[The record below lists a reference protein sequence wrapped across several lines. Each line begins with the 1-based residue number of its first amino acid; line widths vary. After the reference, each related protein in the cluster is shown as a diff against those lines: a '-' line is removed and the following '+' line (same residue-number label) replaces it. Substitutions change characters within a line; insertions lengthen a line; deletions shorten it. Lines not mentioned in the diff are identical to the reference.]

1 MAEPN
6 TKGKAGTEGPA
17 SNQESVKNMSKK
29 SRSKGKSEAQSASP
43 YDPSF
48 EKRIIEHLMYSGKA
62 EEQNTSRARLRN
74 KTRNKKPKVKQDD
87 SKRKDLDVDS
97 VLAFIEGRKPAKKTK
112 QKNKKK
118 KQKNKKHK
126 RPAKHAKPAVEVKVK
141 TEAERFYKRVSQDES
156 GGLRADLTDIV
167 GTTVCGTWQQPS
179 LYLPEKD
186 VRFDATT
193 LDTPAQHLF
202 LSEIDR
208 TRTYGLCYQCDNSQF
223 VSCAETAYEPL
234 VNFLKAWS
242 VLQGGEE
249 VMEEPEAVEDV
260 PVEDDEETEKNEEDE
275 KSAGD
280 DEGEDGEDSG
290 LVYVTYDNG
299 SSLEYGEV
307 GGWVHAFESAENCLA
322 YCFSKEEEPRRYS
335 LTHICKSSPAFF
347 RRRNSVLKSDLVL
360 VNCNFLDT
368 PEGLKPGEISWKQL
382 QPFLCEHPD
391 SIFLL
396 HSFDS
401 TLSPSSI
408 FAYFDNLVTA
418 SELDLS
424 NVYLFVPPVES
435 EV

>member
-1 MAEPN
+1 MAEPSN
-6 TKGKAGTEGPA
+6 ETTP
-17 SNQESVKNMSKK
+17 NQESVKGSKSK
-29 SRSKGKSEAQSASP
+29 SRSKGKSEVQNASP

-126 RPAKHAKPAVEVKVK
+126 KPGPKHAKPAVEVKVK
-141 TEAERFYKRVSQDES
+141 TEAERFYKRVCLDES
-156 GGLRADLTDIV
+156 GGLRACV
-167 GTTVCGTWQQPS
+167 AGTSVCGSWRQPS

-186 VRFDATT
+186 VRFEATT

-223 VSCAETAYEPL
+223 VSCAESAYDPL

-242 VLQGGEE
+242 SLQGGEE
-249 VMEEPEAVEDV
+249 AMEEAEAVEDV
-260 PVEDDEETEKNEEDE
+260 KVGDDDDAEQDEDE

-280 DEGEDGEDSG
+280 EEEMDGEGEEG

-322 YCFSKEEEPRRYS
+322 YCFSKEEDPRRYS
-335 LTHICKSSPAFF
+335 LTYISKSSPAFF
-347 RRRNSVLKSDLVL
+347 RRRNTILKADLIL

-368 PEGLKPGEISWKQL
+368 PEDLKPGEISWKQL
-382 QPFLCEHPD
+382 QPFISEHAD
-391 SIFLL
+391 STFLL

-401 TLSPSSI
+401 SLSPSSI
-408 FAYFDNLVTA
+408 FAYFDSLVTA

-424 NVYLFVPPVES
+424 NVHLFVPPVES